1 MNHNR
6 DDFET
11 IQARV
16 LAYCRQAGLFVHG
29 QQAAAAVSGGADS
42 MALLRLLLALAEP
55 LGIQVSACHVN
66 HRLRGA
72 AADADE
78 AFVRA
83 QCASLGV
90 PLRVFRAGEEGLPDA
105 SGGEAGARALRYACF
120 ERLCREGIDRI
131 ALAHTVTD
139 QAETLLFRLARGT
152 GLHGAGGIRPV
163 RGAYVRPLLCLTRA
177 EVEAWCAA
185 CGQAW
190 VTDETNLSDDYAR
203 NRLRHDALPA
213 LRQANAGAE
222 RNLARFCEKAA
233 QADAYFARAAARL
246 LDQAAGISPADC
258 PPAARAALAAGE
270 KVYRLEVLQQADP
283 LILEAAAHALVAPH
297 RDPEEKYIRLLC
309 RLVQEGSGAVQL
321 RPGVRMRAGQGCFWQ
336 EEIPPAPAGGLLEPV
351 PFRPENGT
359 EYPLGGGLRLCVRV
373 EKPFFQEKTQAVH
386 KKDLKNVADYAR
398 ITMLHPALTLRSRL
412 PGDVYRPAGR
422 NVTKPLR
429 KWMNEQAIPPGLR
442 DSLPLLADGSQVVW
456 VCGAGFAEG
465 LAPRPGEQGIILHLE
480 IETREGEQRGR

>member
-1 MNHNR
+1 MNQNN
-6 DDFET
+6 DNFENM
-11 IQARV
+11 QARV

-29 QQAAAAVSGGADS
+29 QQVAAAVSGGADS
-42 MALLRLLLALAEP
+42 MALLRLLLVLAQS

-72 AADADE
+72 AADGDE

-83 QCASLGV
+83 QCAELGV

-120 ERLCREGIDRI
+120 ERLHREGIDRI

-163 RGAYVRPLLCLTRA
+163 RDFYVRPLLCLTRE
-177 EVEAWCAA
+177 EVEAWCTA
-185 CGQAW
+185 CGQQW

-233 QADAYFARAAARL
+233 QADAYFARAAAQML
-246 LDQAAGISPADC
+246 EQAACLRPEDC
-258 PPAARAALAAGE
+258 PPPARRALAAGE

-283 LILEAAAHALVAPH
+283 LILEAAAHALVASH
-297 RDPEEKYIRLLC
+297 RDPEERYIRLLC
-309 RLVQEGSGAVQL
+309 QLVREGSGAVQL

-336 EEIPPAPAGGLLEPV
+336 EEIPPAPAGGPLEPV

-373 EKPFFQEKTQAVH
+373 EKTFFQEKTQAVH

-398 ITMLHPALTLRSRL
+398 ITMLHPALTLRTRQ
-412 PGDVYRPAGR
+412 PGDTYRPAGR
-422 NVTKPLR
+422 GITKSLR
-429 KWMNEQAIPPGLR
+429 KWMNEQAVPPDRR
-442 DSLPLLADGSQVVW
+442 DSLPLLADGSEVVW

-465 LAPRPGEQGIILHLE
+465 LAPDGAGDLVLHLE
-480 IETREGEQRGR
+480 IQARKGEERGR

>member
-1 MNHNR
+1 MNQNN
-6 DDFET
+6 DNFENM
-11 IQARV
+11 QARV

-29 QQAAAAVSGGADS
+29 QQVAAAVSGGADS
-42 MALLRLLLALAEP
+42 MALLRLLLVLAQS

-72 AADADE
+72 AADGDE

-83 QCASLGV
+83 QCAELGV

-120 ERLCREGIDRI
+120 ERLHREGIDRI

-163 RGAYVRPLLCLTRA
+163 RDFYVRPLLCLTRE
-177 EVEAWCAA
+177 EVETWCTA
-185 CGQAW
+185 CGQQW

-233 QADAYFARAAARL
+233 QADAYFARAAAQML
-246 LDQAAGISPADC
+246 EQAACLRPEDC
-258 PPAARAALAAGE
+258 PPPARRALAAGE

-283 LILEAAAHALVAPH
+283 LILEAAAHALVASH
-297 RDPEEKYIRLLC
+297 RDPEERYIRLLC
-309 RLVQEGSGAVQL
+309 QLVQEGSGAVQL

-336 EEIPPAPAGGLLEPV
+336 EEIPPAPAGGPLEPV

-398 ITMLHPALTLRSRL
+398 ITMLHPALTLRTRQ
-412 PGDVYRPAGR
+412 PGDTYRPAGR
-422 NVTKPLR
+422 GITKSLR
-429 KWMNEQAIPPGLR
+429 KWMNEQAVPLDRR
-442 DSLPLLADGSQVVW
+442 DSLPLLADGSEVVW

-465 LAPRPGEQGIILHLE
+465 LAPDGAGGLVLHLE
-480 IETREGEQRGR
+480 IQARKGEERGR

>member
-1 MNHNR
+1 MNQNN
-6 DDFET
+6 DNFENM
-11 IQARV
+11 QARV

-29 QQAAAAVSGGADS
+29 QQVAAAVSGGADS
-42 MALLRLLLALAEP
+42 MALLRLLLVLARP

-72 AADADE
+72 AADGDE

-83 QCASLGV
+83 QCAELGV

-120 ERLCREGIDRI
+120 ERLHREGIDRI

-163 RGAYVRPLLCLTRA
+163 RDFYVRPLLCLTRE
-177 EVEAWCAA
+177 EVEAWCTA
-185 CGQAW
+185 CGQQW

-233 QADAYFARAAARL
+233 QADAYFARAAAQML
-246 LDQAAGISPADC
+246 EQAACLRPEDC
-258 PPAARAALAAGE
+258 PPPARRALAAGE

-283 LILEAAAHALVAPH
+283 LILEAAAHALVASH
-297 RDPEEKYIRLLC
+297 RDPEERYIRLLC
-309 RLVQEGSGAVQL
+309 QLVQEGSGAVQL

-336 EEIPPAPAGGLLEPV
+336 EEIPPAPAGGPLEPV

-422 NVTKPLR
+422 NITKPLR
-429 KWMNEQAIPPGLR
+429 KWMNEQAIPPQLR
-442 DSLPLLADGSQVVW
+442 DSLPVLADGSEVVW

-465 LAPRPGEQGIILHLE
+465 LAPQQGDSGLALYLE
-480 IETREGEQRGR
+480 IETRKGEQRGR

>member
-1 MNHNR
+1 MKIYLLRHGVTIYNTEKRYQGQR
-6 DDFET
+6 DIPLSTQGRAALRRADFTPEVVYVSPMT
-11 IQARV
+11 RAR
-16 LAYCRQAGLFVHG
+16 QT
-29 QQAAAAVSGGADS
+29 AAVLFPDS
-42 MALLRLLLALAEP
+42 RLVIVPGLREMDF
-55 LGIQVSACHVN
+55 GT
-66 HRLRGA
+66 
-72 AADADE
+72 
-78 AFVRA
+78 F
-83 QCASLGV
+83 
-90 PLRVFRAGEEGLPDA
+90 EGRNYVEMENDPDY
-105 SGGEAGARALRYACF
+105 L
-120 ERLCREGIDRI
+120 
-131 ALAHTVTD
+131 
-139 QAETLLFRLARGT
+139 
-152 GLHGAGGIRPV
+152 
-163 RGAYVRPLLCLTRA
+163 
-177 EVEAWCAA
+177 
-185 CGQAW
+185 AW
-190 VTDETNLSDDYAR
+190 VASNCESPCPDGEKKEDFAAR
-203 NRLRHDALPA
+203 SC
-213 LRQANAGAE
+213 GV
-222 RNLARFCEKAA
+222 F
-233 QADAYFARAAARL
+233 ARL

-309 RLVQEGSGAVQL
+309 RLVRQGSGAVQL

-336 EEIPPAPAGGLLEPV
+336 EETLPDLAGGPLEPAA
-351 PFRPENGT
+351 FRPENGT
-359 EYPLGGGLRLCVRV
+359 VYPLGGGLRLCVRV

-412 PGDVYRPAGR
+412 PGDVYRPVGR

-465 LAPRPGEQGIILHLE
+465 LAPRQGEQGIILHLE